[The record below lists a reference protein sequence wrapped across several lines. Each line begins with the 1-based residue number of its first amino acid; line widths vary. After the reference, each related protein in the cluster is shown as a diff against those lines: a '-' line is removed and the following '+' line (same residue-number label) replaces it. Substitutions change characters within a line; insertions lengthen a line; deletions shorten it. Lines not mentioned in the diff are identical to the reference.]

1 MKFALSKPSTLNP
14 KPFPMNSKDFLTLVK
29 ASVFLGEARQ
39 KELTEAAEWM
49 TAKERE
55 FLSKKISETGV
66 KIEENNAKM
75 IEQLDKVEKA
85 LKDFQ
90 RKELPK
96 LIKEQEGQEREEEE
110 GKAAK
115 MLKNY

>member
-1 MKFALSKPSTLNP
+1 MKSD
-14 KPFPMNSKDFLTLVK
+14 DFLALVK
-29 ASVFLGEARQ
+29 ASVFLGAARQ

-55 FLSKKISETGV
+55 FLSKKITETGA

-96 LIKEQEGQEREEEE
+96 LIKAQEKEERAGEEATAET
-110 GKAAK
+110 K
-115 MLKNY
+115 LKNY